1 MQPLGRNYVRTG
13 LCINKQTN
21 KYNSKVLFI
30 LPLIERKYNSN
41 MSMKCRGQEGRCKG
55 NDGPFG
61 IVDSRSRAWQLG
73 KCGWFSTETGS
84 QEEVGAQVEY

>member
-1 MQPLGRNYVRTG
+1 
-13 LCINKQTN
+13 
-21 KYNSKVLFI
+21 
-30 LPLIERKYNSN
+30 

-84 QEEVGAQVEY
+84 PEEVGKQVEY